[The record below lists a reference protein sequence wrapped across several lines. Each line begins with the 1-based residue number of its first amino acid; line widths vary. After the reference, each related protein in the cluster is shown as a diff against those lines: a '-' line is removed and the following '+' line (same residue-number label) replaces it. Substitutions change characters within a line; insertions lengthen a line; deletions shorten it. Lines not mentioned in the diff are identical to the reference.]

1 MATAADADLILK
13 LYDLRREP
21 RMRAARQWVVH
32 DFNPQSLDE
41 LLTVQR
47 DFGSEHNQYWRQVI
61 GYWEMAA
68 ALVLKGALD
77 KELFL
82 STNGENIFLLA
93 KFGLFNEQYSQ
104 TYPGG
109 FMPQT
114 TALIESHPAS
124 HERCLLLRT
133 MLQAQAAKP
142 TPGTDPAATP

>member
-1 MATAADADLILK
+1 MATAADAELILK

-21 RMRAARQWVVH
+21 RMRAARHWVMH
-32 DFNPQSLDE
+32 NFNPVTLE
-41 LLTVQR
+41 HLLTVQR

-68 ALVLKGALD
+68 ALVLNGALD
-77 KELFL
+77 RELFL

-93 KFGLFNEQYSQ
+93 KFGPLNEQYSQ

-114 TALIESHPAS
+114 TTLIESHPAS
-124 HERCLLLRT
+124 HERCVLLRS
-133 MLQAQAAKP
+133 MLQARTAKSI
-142 TPGTDPAATP
+142 

>member
-1 MATAADADLILK
+1 MATAADAELILK

-21 RMRAARQWVVH
+21 RLRAARQWVMH
-32 DFNPQSLDE
+32 DFNPHTLDD
-41 LLTVQR
+41 LLAVQR

-68 ALVLKGALD
+68 ALVLNGALN

-114 TALIESHPAS
+114 TTLIESHPAS
-124 HERCLLLRT
+124 HDRCARLRS
-133 MLQAQAAKP
+133 MLQARYSGA
-142 TPGTDPAATP
+142 TPDPNPAATP